1 MSAEIAVLDEIYGRC
16 WAISV
21 NFPDTGPRMA
31 SARTVIGRIKGE
43 AVKRGLTSQEIDEL
57 AEEIANLRQYLS
69 EIMSDYP
76 ETKGEFM
83 PQIKAISYLLEP
95 VSK

>member
-1 MSAEIAVLDEIYGRC
+1 
-16 WAISV
+16 
-21 NFPDTGPRMA
+21 MA
-31 SARTVIGRIKGE
+31 SARTVIGRIKDE
-43 AVKRGLTSQEIDEL
+43 AVKRGLTAQEIDEL
-57 AEEIANLRQYLS
+57 AEEIANLRQYLT
-69 EIMSDYP
+69 EVMNDYP